1 MSRSSKS
8 PKRWARATHVVALWL
23 AGMAGVALAIVAV
36 SADCGHGHVTLFG
49 FFVACVLS
57 FYFGAVVALAWDER

>member
-1 MSRSSKS
+1 
-8 PKRWARATHVVALWL
+8 VALWL